1 MGANRSTVRYRTK
14 TRDDEAKLVAA
25 IPFTPAPGQPLPRPS
40 TCHHV
45 RPGTAARWLLLA
57 AYNQNWS
64 ALVSGSRGLHE
75 TLGDSALVSKA
86 GPGTA
91 WGEKDSDA
99 RKRAMRA
106 QEGYARAG
114 GLGGPTS
121 RLLPLVS
128 CAIRLEASLM
138 SLLASS
144 SPQPQGGAWPAWGR
158 RVSTGS
164 MLAACSIPGVACVDE
179 TSSKRQLPPSH
190 PSRRWFI
197 CAGSR

>member
-1 MGANRSTVRYRTK
+1 M
-14 TRDDEAKLVAA
+14 
-25 IPFTPAPGQPLPRPS
+25 PCPS

-75 TLGDSALVSKA
+75 TLGDSALVSTA

-121 RLLPLVS
+121 RLLPVVS

-144 SPQPQGGAWPAWGR
+144 SPPPLGGRWPAWR
-158 RVSTGS
+158 RGVPAGS
-164 MLAACSIPGVACVDE
+164 MPAACSIPRVSCAGEACS
-179 TSSKRQLPPSH
+179 TRQLPPRH
-190 PSRRWFI
+190 PCHGRLA
-197 CAGSR
+197 CAEQFLIV